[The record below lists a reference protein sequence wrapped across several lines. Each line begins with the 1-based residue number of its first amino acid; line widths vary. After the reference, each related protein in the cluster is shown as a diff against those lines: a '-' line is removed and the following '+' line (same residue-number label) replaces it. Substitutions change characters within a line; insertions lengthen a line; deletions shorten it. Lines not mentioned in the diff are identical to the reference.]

1 MWVLLTIDSQGE
13 IIPSAYAKAATA
25 AGLNIVTWTLERDG
39 PMNWGGGWY
48 HQSVKSAI
56 HSDGQIYEVLDVLAK
71 QVGVKGVFSD
81 WPATVTY
88 YANCMGLN

>member
-1 MWVLLTIDSQGE
+1 MNQGG
-13 IIPSAYAKAATA
+13 A
-25 AGLNIVTWTLERDG
+25 
-39 PMNWGGGWY
+39 WY
-48 HQSVKSAI
+48 HQSIKSAI

-88 YANCMGLN
+88 YANCMELQ